1 MANQIF
7 LAAILVLV
15 TTLQTSAQT
24 APPPNSAKT
33 ATTPDSNS
41 EMKQIFL
48 QDQYDRGNNPYA
60 KPGEPQPKALPG
72 AEVRRNDDARDI
84 RVKELLQQ
92 GLLHTG
98 TDYYRAAL
106 VFQHSGNADGTLFA
120 HILAEVA
127 LSKGE
132 PSALWL
138 SAATLDRYLVQI
150 KQKQIFGTQFK
161 ALARSDETKPY
172 LFVLDDIEPNLI
184 SDQLRAEFCVKPASK
199 QEEGIPAS
207 AINSNLTFC
216 PAYKD
221 MQAAQINR
229 TAPSVRETP

>member
-1 MANQIF
+1 MAHRMF
-7 LAAILVLV
+7 LAAILVLIA
-15 TTLQTSAQT
+15 TLQTSAQST
-24 APPPNSAKT
+24 PTTRPTDELPSASS
-33 ATTPDSNS
+33 A

-60 KPGEPQPKALPG
+60 KPGDPQPKALPG
-72 AEVRRNDDARDI
+72 SEVRRNDDVREA

-92 GLLHTG
+92 GLLRTG

-106 VFQHSGNADGTLFA
+106 VFQHSGNSDGTLLA
-120 HILAEVA
+120 HVLAEVA
-127 LSKGE
+127 LSKRE

-184 SDQLRAEFCVKPASK
+184 SNQLRTEFCVKPASK
-199 QEEGIPAS
+199 QDEGIPAS
-207 AINSNLTFC
+207 AINSNLTPCAAF
-216 PAYKD
+216 KD
-221 MQAAQINR
+221 MQSRSHQ
-229 TAPSVRETP
+229 

>member
-1 MANQIF
+1 MAHRMF

-15 TTLQTSAQT
+15 TTLQTSAQST
-24 APPPNSAKT
+24 LPTPANEAPPPASSA
-33 ATTPDSNS
+33 

-60 KPGEPQPKALPG
+60 KPGDPQPKALPG
-72 AEVRRNDDARDI
+72 SEIRRNDDAREV

-92 GLLHTG
+92 GLLRTG

-106 VFQHSGNADGTLFA
+106 VFQHSGNPDGTLLA

-132 PSALWL
+132 PAGLWL

-161 ALARSDETKPY
+161 PLARSDETKPY
-172 LFVLDDIEPNLI
+172 LFVLDDIEPSVI
-184 SDQLRAEFCVKPASK
+184 SDQLRTEFCVKPASK
-199 QEEGIPAS
+199 QDEGIPAS
-207 AINSNLTFC
+207 AINSNLTPC
-216 PAYKD
+216 AAYKD
-221 MQAAQINR
+221 MQSGSHQ
-229 TAPSVRETP
+229 

>member
-1 MANQIF
+1 MAYRIF

-15 TTLQTSAQT
+15 TTLQTSGQSAPAT
-24 APPPNSAKT
+24 RPASEAPPPASSA
-33 ATTPDSNS
+33 

-48 QDQYDRGNNPYA
+48 QDQYDRGTNPYA
-60 KPGEPQPKALPG
+60 KPGDPQPKALPG
-72 AEVRRNDDARDI
+72 VEVRRNDNAREV

-92 GLLHTG
+92 GLLRTG

-106 VFQHSGNADGTLFA
+106 VFQHSGNADGTLLA

-132 PSALWL
+132 PAGLWL

-172 LFVLDDIEPNLI
+172 LFVLDDIEPSVI
-184 SDQLRAEFCVKPASK
+184 GDPVRAEFCVRPVMK

-207 AINSNLTFC
+207 LISSGLDAC
-216 PAYKD
+216 PAYKA
-221 MQAAQINR
+221 MQSRSHQ
-229 TAPSVRETP
+229 

>member
-1 MANQIF
+1 MTNHVLLTA
-7 LAAILVLV
+7 LAFAIAIPSL
-15 TTLQTSAQT
+15 AQT
-24 APPPNSAKT
+24 AS
-33 ATTPDSNS
+33 TPDSVNAPS
-41 EMKQIFL
+41 PLASSAEMKQIFL
-48 QDQYDRGNNPYA
+48 QDQIDRGNNPYA

-72 AEVRRNDDARDI
+72 TDVRRNDDAREV

-106 VFQHSGNADGTLFA
+106 VFQHSGDADRTLLA

-132 PSALWL
+132 PAALWL

-150 KQKQIFGTQFK
+150 KQKQVFGTQFK
-161 ALARSDETKPY
+161 ALARSDKTKPY
-172 LFVLDDIEPNLI
+172 LFVLDDIEPSLI

-199 QEEGIPAS
+199 HEEAIPVS
-207 AINSNLTFC
+207 AINSNLTSC
-216 PAYKD
+216 PTYKD